1 MKKAAGLV
9 LFCLCACAGSGAAA
23 PADGLPGLEDL
34 PEPPRYIAGY
44 ISGGGGWTL
53 PFGGHWGDKDA
64 GFKSSPA
71 FSLAA
76 LKRVDEVL
84 SYGLESSYSLR
95 HENRVMKD
103 LGLKIFSFTPFVRA
117 SFPEGDKIYYG
128 VFGAGVYQWTQ
139 PAFASGGVRY
149 ASDSGSSAGV
159 NLGGGV
165 TYPFWWGTR
174 AGLDLR
180 WHHIFNMKGAN
191 FSLNSAD
198 NLDIMLVLH
207 YSVWKNRAAQGQ

>member
-1 MKKAAGLV
+1 MRKALAV
-9 LFCLCACAGSGAAA
+9 LLLGACGGYAAA
-23 PADGLPGLEDL
+23 QQPDGLPGLEDL

-44 ISGGGGWTL
+44 LSGGAGWAV
-53 PFGGHWGDKDA
+53 PFGGHWGDKNT
-64 GFKSSPA
+64 GFKPSPA

-76 LKRVDEVL
+76 MKRVDEVL

-95 HENRVMKD
+95 HEHRVMKG
-103 LGLKIFSFTPFVRA
+103 LGLKLFSFTPFVRA
-117 SFPEGDKIYYG
+117 SFPEGEMVYYG
-128 VFGAGVYQWTQ
+128 MFGAGVYQWTQ
-139 PAFASGGVRY
+139 PAFTSGGVKF

-159 NLGGGV
+159 NLGGGL

-198 NLDIMLVLH
+198 NLNLTFVLH
-207 YSVWKNRAAQGQ
+207 YSVWRNRAVQAQ